1 VVLLGATRALAFDP
15 VVVGSWPE
23 PGPYH
28 LSAYQ
33 VERAGERIYL
43 CDDVGVRIIDISK
56 PRQPQAIGT
65 YIAGRF
71 KERWY
76 DASDAGQY
84 SVALQGSKA
93 FVSYTEQVYVTR
105 FETAWGSGIDAVDVT
120 DPGTPIAT
128 AHLFAE
134 SVLAAAPLARRIAV
148 AGTNLYAA
156 HDRDGQLQV
165 YGVSD
170 PARIRPIGVPIAST
184 IGYPTDV
191 VGVGR
196 FAYLVGD
203 GGLEVIDSE
212 HYGGPAV
219 VGRLN
224 LYSNPIAVAVA
235 GQYAYVILPAI
246 TPTPTNGALAII
258 DVSRTTA
265 PKLLGT
271 YQTAQRPNRAAVRA
285 GYAYVGGYDGL
296 EVIDVH
302 DPKKPKHV
310 TTLDLGLV
318 NDIAIGGCYAY
329 VAAGTNG
336 LQVVQIDD
344 QPSLSIGPSAT
355 GASLQLDG
363 VFGQSYVIESC
374 AGLPP
379 ATGWTSVT
387 NVSLTNATQLMLD
400 TLATTDKARFYRA
413 RQSQ

>member
-1 VVLLGATRALAFDP
+1 MVLLGATRALAFDP

-33 VERAGERIYL
+33 VQIAGERIYL
-43 CDDVGVRIIDISK
+43 TDDSDVRIIDISE
-56 PRQPQAIGT
+56 PGQPQSVGT
-65 YIAGRF
+65 YRAGYF
-71 KERWY
+71 KEGPY
-76 DASDAGQY
+76 DAGGGGEY
-84 SVALQGSKA
+84 SVALQGNTA
-93 FVSYTEQVYVTR
+93 FVSYTEEVNTGPSMYLY
-105 FETAWGSGIDAVDVT
+105 GSGIDAVDLT
-120 DPGTPIAT
+120 NPGKPMRT
-128 AHLFAE
+128 AHVFTQGSLQGQ
-134 SVLAAAPLARRIAV
+134 LARRIAV

-156 HDRDGQLQV
+156 QSLNGHLQV

-170 PARIRPIGVPIAST
+170 PATIRPLGAPIGST
-184 IGYPTDV
+184 IEYPKDV
-191 VGVGR
+191 VGAVR
-196 FAYLVGD
+196 FAYLAGD
-203 GGLEVIDSE
+203 VGLEVIDSE

-235 GQYAYVILPAI
+235 GQYAYVSLPWAGLPQPSGLLEI
-246 TPTPTNGALAII
+246 V
-258 DVSRTTA
+258 DVSRANA
-265 PKLLGT
+265 PKAIAA
-271 YQTAQRPNRAAVRA
+271 YQTTPSLHRAAIRG
-285 GYAYVGGYDGL
+285 GYAYLAADIAGL

-310 TTLDLGLV
+310 TTLNLGLV

-344 QPSLSIGPSAT
+344 QPSLSIDSSAT

-374 AGLPP
+374 ASLPA

-387 NVSLTNATQLMLD
+387 NVSLTNATQVVLD

-413 RQSQ
+413 RQNP